1 MNPLPKIYLVMNE
14 NPSKGCSGNLIC
26 GIFDNEEGAIKAC
39 GDRYTYYGTFILN
52 EHINELRKS
61 GSANWTHPIKTKVS
75 EAGGERSDP

>member
-14 NPSKGCSGNLIC
+14 NPNKGCPEDLVC

-39 GDRYTYYGTFILN
+39 GDPYTYYGTFILN

-61 GSANWTHPIKTKVS
+61 GSANWTYPIKTKVRES
-75 EAGGERSDP
+75 DSERSEQ